1 MIFRIK
7 QGIIGTAVFA
17 DLKTALSGL
26 LSLCSNLKKNMKNQI
41 RKTKTLKI
49 KVLHYAFNEPYSL
62 SSFGH
67 QAQQK

>member
-26 LSLCSNLKKNMKNQI
+26 HSLCSNLKKNMKNKA

-49 KVLHYAFNEPYSL
+49 KVLHYIFNAQHNL